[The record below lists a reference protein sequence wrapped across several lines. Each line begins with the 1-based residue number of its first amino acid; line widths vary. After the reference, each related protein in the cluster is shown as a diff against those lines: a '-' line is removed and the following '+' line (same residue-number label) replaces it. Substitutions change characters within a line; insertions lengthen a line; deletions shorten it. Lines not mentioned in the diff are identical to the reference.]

1 MHRCIKPPSLCLSLS
16 FPALF
21 VLLLCAA
28 LLPMRTAFGASFVAF
43 NDHVPG
49 LGTASNVTTYGLGQS
64 GPLKD
69 FSSGNTLPIQVA
81 VTFSTVSSNT
91 IQGRPFY
98 GTPASIV
105 FDGIVDLAGYPFP
118 ALEMTTAA
126 AVVTNT
132 FSGLDP
138 SKEYNFQGTAI
149 RGNINYSNR
158 WTIFELVGAAGF
170 TSRHSAGALT
180 TTQVGSLL
188 ASQVVLN
195 TGDNAPGRLVWW
207 EHIRP
212 SAAGTF
218 SVTSRRYSGAL
229 PAGYPAP
236 GTTGYALTGFRLEE
250 AGVYSGR
257 TNPPPRV
264 SGHSLGGIN
273 GINTI
278 WVVVMENSDWSK
290 IKGTTNTPYISNTL
304 LPQAAWCEK
313 YYNPPGLHPSLPNYL
328 WLMTGTNFGI
338 QDDLDPAVNHQSSTN
353 TLFHQLDAAGI
364 PWRCYAE
371 NVTGTT
377 CPDAANGDYAAR
389 HVPFVYFDTVR
400 NNVPNCTNHI
410 RPFAE
415 LARDLTNGNTAR
427 FNFLVPN
434 RTNDMHDPVAD
445 RPTAIKQ
452 GDTWLAQEMPK
463 ILNSSAYQ
471 NGGLLVIVFDE
482 GDGSTGDGPI
492 GTIFLSPR
500 IKAPGYAS
508 TNFYDHSSMLRTWQ
522 DIFGVKPYLGATV
535 FANDMSEMFRTLQIS
550 GLFTDAAGVHLT
562 VTNLIAGHTNYVLLA
577 NSPTGPWQTIRTNT
591 SASSGQTITI
601 APGSSSGF
609 YRVQESP

>member
-1 MHRCIKPPSLCLSLS
+1 MH
-16 FPALF
+16 FF
-21 VLLLCAA
+21 VLSPLVFSLALVFVGAA
-28 LLPMRTAFGASFVAF
+28 SGAPFVAF

-49 LGTASNVTTYGLGQS
+49 LGTASNVTTYGPGQS

-69 FSSGNTLPIQVA
+69 FSSGTSLPVQVT
-81 VTFSTVSSNT
+81 VTASSFASNT
-91 IQGRPFY
+91 IEGRPFY

-126 AVVTNT
+126 GAVTNT

-138 SKEYNFQGTAI
+138 SKEYNFEGTAI
-149 RGNINYSNR
+149 RGNINYTNR
-158 WTIFELVGAAGF
+158 WTIFEIVGAASF
-170 TSRHSAGALT
+170 TSRHSPGAMT
-180 TTQVGSLL
+180 TAQVATLL
-188 ASQVVLN
+188 PSQVVLN

-212 SAAGTF
+212 GASGSF
-218 SVTSRRYSGAL
+218 SVTSRKYSGAL
-229 PAGYPAP
+229 PP
-236 GTTGYALTGFRLEE
+236 GNASNGSTGYALTGFRLEE
-250 AGVYSGR
+250 GGVYSGR
-257 TNPPPRV
+257 TNPPPRTA
-264 SGHSLGGIN
+264 GHSIGGIN

-290 IKGTTNTPYISNTL
+290 IKGSTNTPYISSTL

-338 QDDLDPAVNHQSSTN
+338 QDDLDPVTNHQSSTN

-371 NVTGTT
+371 NVSGTT
-377 CPDAANGDYAAR
+377 CPDAANGDFAAR

-400 NNVPNCTNHI
+400 TNLSNCTNHI

-415 LARDLTNGNTAR
+415 LGRDLTNGNVAR

-452 GDTWLAQEMPK
+452 GDNWLAQEMPK
-463 ILNSSAYQ
+463 ILGSAAYQ
-471 NGGLLVIVFDE
+471 NGGLLIIAFDE
-482 GDGSTGDGPI
+482 GEGSTGDGPI
-492 GTIFLSPR
+492 GTILLSPR

-508 TNFYDHSSMLRTWQ
+508 TTFYDHSSMLRTWQ
-522 DIFGVKPYLGATV
+522 DIFGLKPYLAATV
-535 FANDMSEMFRTLQIS
+535 YANDMSEMFKTLQIS
-550 GLFTDAAGVHLT
+550 ALSSDMSGVHLT
-562 VTNLIAGHTNYVLLA
+562 ATNLIVSHTNYLLSA
-577 NSPTGPWQTIRTNT
+577 SGPAGPWLTIKTNVAT
-591 SASSGQTITI
+591 STGQTITI
-601 APGSSSGF
+601 PLDGSSGF
-609 YRVQESP
+609 YRIQELP

>member
-1 MHRCIKPPSLCLSLS
+1 M
-16 FPALF
+16 
-21 VLLLCAA
+21 
-28 LLPMRTAFGASFVAF
+28 
-43 NDHVPG
+43 
-49 LGTASNVTTYGLGQS
+49 TTYGLS
-64 GPLKD
+64 GSGALKE
-69 FSSGNTLPIQVA
+69 FSSGASLAARVSITSSA
-81 VTFSTVSSNT
+81 VSSNT
-91 IQGRPFY
+91 IQGHPFY
-98 GTPASIV
+98 ATPASIV

-126 AVVTNT
+126 GVVTNT

-158 WTIFELVGAAGF
+158 WTIFEIVGAASF
-170 TSRHSAGALT
+170 TSRHSAGSLT
-180 TTQVGSLL
+180 TAQVGSLA

-218 SVTSRRYSGAL
+218 SVTSRKYSG
-229 PAGYPAP
+229 PVPP
-236 GTTGYALTGFRLEE
+236 GFLATGSTGYALTGFRLEE

-257 TNPPPRV
+257 TNLPPRLN
-264 SGHSLGGIN
+264 GHSLGGIN

-290 IKGTTNTPYISNTL
+290 IKGSTNTPYISGTL
-304 LPQAAWCEK
+304 LPQAAWCEG

-353 TLFHQLDAAGI
+353 TLFHLLDAAGI

-400 NNVPNCTNHI
+400 TNFNNCTNHI
-410 RPFAE
+410 RPFPE
-415 LARDLTNGNTAR
+415 LGRDLTNGNVAR

-463 ILNSSAYQ
+463 ILSSAAYQ
-471 NGGLLVIVFDE
+471 NGGLLIIAFDE

-492 GTIFLSPR
+492 GAIFLSPR
-500 IKAPGYAS
+500 IKAPGFAN

-522 DIFGVKPYLGATV
+522 DIYGLQPYLSAAV
-535 FANDMSEMFRTLQIS
+535 YANDMSEMFKTLEIS
-550 GLFTDAAGVHLT
+550 SLISDSGGVHITL
-562 VTNLIAGHTNYVLLA
+562 TNLIANRTNYVL
-577 NSPTGPWQTIRTNT
+577 SSIEPTGPWQAIRTNVAA
-591 SASSGQTITI
+591 SAGQTITI
-601 APGSSSGF
+601 PAAAGTGF
-609 YRVQESP
+609 YRVKELP